1 MDTKRMMVD
10 CRKIPSDANCQ
21 VTIAGTHDEVME
33 LAVWHDVTA
42 HGHVDG
48 PELRAAIE
56 KDMTPVE
63 PAMA

>member
-1 MDTKRMMVD
+1 MDRVMVD
-10 CRKIPSDANCQ
+10 CRKTPSDANCQ
-21 VTIAGTHDEVME
+21 VTIAGTHDEVVE

-56 KDMTPVE
+56 KDITPVDS
-63 PAMA
+63 AMS